1 MQIGNGKSCF
11 LWEDL
16 WEQEIL
22 RQKFPELFSF
32 AKDKLLVSA
41 DCFAQDHLHNLF
53 HLLLSQHAHAQLSML
68 QNMVDEVVV
77 NEDNDKWSYIWDS
90 DRFSVKKTYKHLR
103 GHQVTHQAF
112 RWLWKCS
119 CQNKHKVFF
128 WLVLIDR
135 VSTRELLKRKNMVL
149 QDYTCVLCNGAIEE
163 SQTHLFLQ
171 CPFAMQCWGS
181 INLQVQQHLDPFQN
195 LQSFKDQLSEPFFH
209 GSYSPN
215 GLDNL
220 EVQE

>member
-1 MQIGNGKSCF
+1 
-11 LWEDL
+11 
-16 WEQEIL
+16 
-22 RQKFPELFSF
+22 
-32 AKDKLLVSA
+32 
-41 DCFAQDHLHNLF
+41 
-53 HLLLSQHAHAQLSML
+53 ML

-195 LQSFKDQLSEPFFH
+195 LQSFKDQLSEPFFMEVIVLMAWTIWKSRNDLIFRQIVPNLTIAKQNFNAECQLLLLRAKR
-209 GSYSPN
+209 SYFPKIEQWIA
-215 GLDNL
+215 NL
-220 EVQE
+220 S